1 MNIAPD
7 IRQKTYGSAGGRV
20 ADFLEF
26 TNPTS
31 VNGGA
36 FIRNDISDN
45 YVPDSDDSNGGS
57 DCSEYVLDLDEDNK
71 GSDAS
76 DSDDAASCITVS
88 EDGGYL
94 EDEFYMQEYWEVG
107 HDEVLSIFDRTR
119 ES

>member
-7 IRQKTYGSAGGRV
+7 IHQKTYSSAGGHV

-26 TNPTS
+26 TDPTL

-36 FIRNDISDN
+36 FIWNEISDD
-45 YVPDSDDSNGGS
+45 YVPDSDDSDGGS
-57 DCSEYVLDLDEDNK
+57 NGSEYVLDLDEDDE

-94 EDEFYMQEYWEVG
+94 EDKFYMQEYWEVG
-107 HDEVLSIFDRTR
+107 CDEALAIFD
-119 ES
+119 